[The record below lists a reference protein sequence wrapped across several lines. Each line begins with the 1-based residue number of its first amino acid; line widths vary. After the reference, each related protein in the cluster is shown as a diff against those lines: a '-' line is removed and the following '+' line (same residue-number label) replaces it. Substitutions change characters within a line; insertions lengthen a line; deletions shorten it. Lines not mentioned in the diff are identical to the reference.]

1 MRGLFCFIIGASPFG
16 YVWIPTIVSFNTDE
30 VIRRLSARLKMRHL
44 MLLLQIRQHRSLTRV
59 AEHMASSQPAIT
71 NALAELED
79 MFGGSLFE
87 RSSRG
92 MIPTALGT
100 TVLARAESMLHD
112 LDHLASDVGAL
123 ISGHATRFHIGVIS
137 FISGKT
143 LASAIRHT
151 QSQISQRLTFS
162 IHEGTS
168 EGLMSQLRDHTL
180 DIVIGRA
187 SSSVDLDDL
196 HFEVIHQQKPRLIA
210 SRRLA
215 ARLSRSAMNWRK
227 LAELDWIL
235 GASQTPMRDQ
245 ISDLFLHAGVT
256 PPFPV
261 VESLSPRLIGE
272 TVALN
277 ENAVSIMPADI
288 AEELVRIAGVA
299 IVPYAFDWTLP
310 PVALFTRPGISRE
323 IDTIFAASLRA
334 QYQTKVVSDPASLG

>member
-1 MRGLFCFIIGASPFG
+1 MSL
-16 YVWIPTIVSFNTDE
+16 TTDE
-30 VIRRLSARLKMRHL
+30 VIRHLSARLKMRHL
-44 MLLLQIRQHRSLTRV
+44 MLLLQIRQHGSLTRV

-92 MIPTALGT
+92 MIPTPLGT

-112 LDHLASDVGAL
+112 LDHLAADVGAL

-151 QSQISQRLTFS
+151 QSQISQRLTIS
-162 IHEGTS
+162 LHEGTS
-168 EGLMSQLRDHTL
+168 DALMAQLRDHTL

-187 SSSVDLDDL
+187 SSSVDLANL
-196 HFEVIHQQKPRLIA
+196 HFEVLHQQKPRLIA
-210 SRRLA
+210 CRRLA
-215 ARLSRSAMNWRK
+215 ARLSRSGTNWRK

-235 GASQTPMRDQ
+235 GAPQTPMRDQ

-261 VESLSPRLIGE
+261 IESLSPRLIGE
-272 TVALN
+272 AVALS
-277 ENAVSIMPADI
+277 ENAVSIMPADV

-310 PVALFTRPGISRE
+310 PVTLFTRPGVPRE
-323 IDTIFAASLRA
+323 IDRIFAASLRA
-334 QYQTKVVSDPASLG
+334 QFQTKEANEPAPYG